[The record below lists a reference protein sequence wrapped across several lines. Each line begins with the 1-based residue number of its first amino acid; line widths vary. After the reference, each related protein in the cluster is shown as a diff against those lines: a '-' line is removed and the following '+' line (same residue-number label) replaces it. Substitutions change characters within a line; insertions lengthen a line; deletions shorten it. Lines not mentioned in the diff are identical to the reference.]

1 MSRAEAS
8 GRLTLALLFVLA
20 GASPSL
26 AQLPQAKYRIFRPD
40 GSGPR
45 PAVAFLSGCDG
56 FTPPNAPVRY
66 ERRAEQLRAQGYVVI
81 FVDYLGRRAMKSCG
95 PTVSHD
101 AAAQD
106 LVAATAWLKAQSGVD
121 ASRITAMG
129 WSYGGRAVLAALANQ
144 PPAALGFSR
153 AVVYYPDCR
162 ALRPWQSTLPV
173 LMLLGGDDDMTPP
186 QLCQDAVKQVTAP
199 ASVKVVVY
207 PGALHGFDVSEL
219 PAKMRYGF
227 ASMGYHS
234 EATAASTKEVEQFL
248 RR

>member
-1 MSRAEAS
+1 MRRPGTSIA
-8 GRLTLALLFVLA
+8 
-20 GASPSL
+20 PSSC
-26 AQLPQAKYRIFRPD
+26 
-40 GSGPR
+40 G
-45 PAVAFLSGCDG
+45 
-56 FTPPNAPVRY
+56 
-66 ERRAEQLRAQGYVVI
+66 AQGYVVI

-106 LVAATAWLKAQSGVD
+106 LVGATAWLKAQPGVD
-121 ASRITAMG
+121 PARITAMG
-129 WSYGGRAVLAALANQ
+129 WSYGGRAVLTALANQ
-144 PPAALGFSR
+144 PPAALGFAR

-162 ALRPWQSTLPV
+162 ALRPWKPALPI

-219 PAKMRYGF
+219 PAKMRNGF
-227 ASMGYHS
+227 ATMGYHP
-234 EATAASTKEVEQFL
+234 EAAAASTKEVEQFL

>member
-1 MSRAEAS
+1 VNGAAAL
-8 GRLTLALLFVLA
+8 GRLAFPLILVLALAPQSF
-20 GASPSL
+20 
-26 AQLPQAKYRIFRPD
+26 AQLPEAKYRIFRPD
-40 GSGPR
+40 GPGTR

-56 FTPPNAPVRY
+56 FTPPNAPARF
-66 ERRAEQLRAQGYVVI
+66 EHRAEQLRAQGYVVI

-106 LVAATAWLKAQSGVD
+106 LVGATAWLKAQPGVD
-121 ASRITAMG
+121 PARITAMG
-129 WSYGGRAVLAALANQ
+129 WSYGGRAVLAALASQ

-162 ALRPWQSTLPV
+162 ALRPWKSTLPL

-207 PGALHGFDVSEL
+207 PGALHGFDVAEL
-219 PAKMRYGF
+219 PAKMRNGF
-227 ASMGYHS
+227 ATMGYHP
-234 EATAASTKEVEQFL
+234 EAAAASTKEVEQFL

>member
-1 MSRAEAS
+1 VNGATAL
-8 GRLTLALLFVLA
+8 GRLAFPLLLVLALAPQSF
-20 GASPSL
+20 
-26 AQLPQAKYRIFRPD
+26 AQLPEAKYRIFRPD
-40 GSGPR
+40 GPGTR

-56 FTPPNAPVRY
+56 FTPPNAPARY
-66 ERRAEQLRAQGYVVI
+66 EHRAEQLRAQGYVVI

-106 LVAATAWLKAQSGVD
+106 LVGATAWLKAQPGVD
-121 ASRITAMG
+121 PARITAMG
-129 WSYGGRAVLAALANQ
+129 WSYGGRAVLTALANQ

-162 ALRPWQSTLPV
+162 ALRPWKPALPI

-219 PAKMRYGF
+219 PAKMRNGF
-227 ASMGYHS
+227 ATMGYHP
-234 EATAASTKEVEQFL
+234 EAAAASTKEVEQFL